1 MTPTPIRI
9 DVAVALPVYHTFTY
23 NVPENLAPLASVGKR
38 VLVPFGR
45 RRVTG
50 YILGYSQDDTQKD
63 IKIILDVLD
72 ETPLFPL
79 SMIPFLRWIAD
90 YYVHPIG
97 EVIKNALPGGINLY
111 DFVSIALTQ
120 AGEAALDKDSVTPLE
135 NEILHLLKI
144 NPLRYKF
151 FIKT

>member
-23 NVPENLAPLASVGKR
+23 NVPENLAPLTSVGKR

-50 YILGYSQDDTQKD
+50 YMLGYSQDDPQKD

-111 DFVSIALTQ
+111 DFVSIAITQ
-120 AGEAALDKDSVTPLE
+120 
-135 NEILHLLKI
+135 
-144 NPLRYKF
+144 
-151 FIKT
+151 